1 MNDFAAG
8 LDPYEDLP
16 EEPEE
21 AFLKLEA
28 HFRGVCA
35 RRLEAATQD
44 DRVEV
49 FYLDY
54 IVQVEAAI
62 EALGLAGEFKTEVP
76 SIENVSFNSYLDFNK
91 DVTHYITML
100 RIRRSQR
107 AQGYSVRFDD
117 SAKRKIHHHL
127 DQVLDIFGKLEVEDR
142 KREKL
147 ISRLNELQSEVNQPR
162 TRFDRFAALSMEV
175 SGVVGDAAERS
186 RSSRFWTQ
194 LGAYSGARRP
204 RDRSSCRPQKGRK
217 QSSRRSP
224 GSNRRS
230 QISTTTSPSDYLRG
244 GTALPIRLASSTWP
258 KIGAHTPSSTSKAIL
273 SSASLG
279 L

>member
-186 RSSRFWTQ
+186 KIVEILDAVGRVFWGAQTERQKQ
-194 LGAYSGARRP
+194 LPPPKGPKTIEPPKP
-204 RDRSSCRPQKGRK
+204 RIEPPK
-217 QSSRRSP
+217 
-224 GSNRRS
+224 
-230 QISTTTSPSDYLRG
+230 SDLDDNI
-244 GTALPIRLASSTWP
+244 PF
-258 KIGAHTPSSTSKAIL
+258 
-273 SSASLG
+273 
-279 L
+279 